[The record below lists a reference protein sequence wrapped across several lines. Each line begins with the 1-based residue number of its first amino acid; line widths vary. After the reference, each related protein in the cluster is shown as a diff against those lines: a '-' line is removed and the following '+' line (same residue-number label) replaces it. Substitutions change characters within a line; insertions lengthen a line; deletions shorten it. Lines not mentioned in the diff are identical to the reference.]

1 MKTDAKMISDLF
13 FRLLPVQILLVAVGS
28 INSLIDGAMAG
39 TFIGPIAMAMIG
51 LYAPAIK
58 IIETINTVLLGGSQ
72 ILCGQF
78 LGKNQIDR
86 TCSVFSLD
94 MSLLLL
100 ISVLFTALGMIAPRL
115 LAGILGADRETIG
128 GLADYILGMSPGIIP
143 WLLSMQLTAFL
154 QIEQQQKRTYASMA
168 VMAAVNVGLD
178 YLFIHELGMGML
190 GLGLATSVSYWA
202 AFAVLGSY
210 YFTGKATIVF
220 RRQGIDWK
228 DFQKIVIIGFPGAI
242 VTFCL
247 AVRGVVLNALLLRYS
262 GNDGICALSA
272 LNTCGGLLYAVTAGL
287 GSATRLLVSI
297 YIGEEDPAS
306 LTIVMRT
313 ALTKGIAMVSGVA
326 ALVFLLAGPISGIFF
341 EDHSSAVYH
350 LTVLLF
356 RIYPFCMPL
365 SAINVIM
372 VNYFQSASRMKIVHV
387 LSIMDGVAGTVLS
400 SLILAPVLGAA
411 GVWIAHV
418 LNGVYTLAAVVVYSC
433 MHRRKIPHSIE
444 DLLAIP
450 EDFGVAED
458 QRLDISIHNETEVTE
473 TSQLVM
479 DFCRRVGID
488 AKRSIYAGLCME
500 EMAGNIVEHGFTDG
514 KDHMVDVRVVNR
526 PEGLLLRI
534 KDDCRA
540 FNPKEKLELIDP
552 EDVTHNIGLRMAQR
566 FARELSYSNVLGLN
580 VLTILL

>member
-1 MKTDAKMISDLF
+1 
-13 FRLLPVQILLVAVGS
+13 
-28 INSLIDGAMAG
+28 
-39 TFIGPIAMAMIG
+39 
-51 LYAPAIK
+51 
-58 IIETINTVLLGGSQ
+58 
-72 ILCGQF
+72 
-78 LGKNQIDR
+78 
-86 TCSVFSLD
+86 
-94 MSLLLL
+94 
-100 ISVLFTALGMIAPRL
+100 
-115 LAGILGADRETIG
+115 
-128 GLADYILGMSPGIIP
+128 
-143 WLLSMQLTAFL
+143 
-154 QIEQQQKRTYASMA
+154 
-168 VMAAVNVGLD
+168 
-178 YLFIHELGMGML
+178 
-190 GLGLATSVSYWA
+190 
-202 AFAVLGSY
+202 
-210 YFTGKATIVF
+210 
-220 RRQGIDWK
+220 
-228 DFQKIVIIGFPGAI
+228 
-242 VTFCL
+242 
-247 AVRGVVLNALLLRYS
+247 
-262 GNDGICALSA
+262 
-272 LNTCGGLLYAVTAGL
+272 
-287 GSATRLLVSI
+287 
-297 YIGEEDPAS
+297 
-306 LTIVMRT
+306 
-313 ALTKGIAMVSGVA
+313 
-326 ALVFLLAGPISGIFF
+326 
-341 EDHSSAVYH
+341 
-350 LTVLLF
+350 
-356 RIYPFCMPL
+356 
-365 SAINVIM
+365 
-372 VNYFQSASRMKIVHV
+372 MKIVHV